1 MNGYFVEQD
10 ILEKLDLLAYLQD
23 MLRGLEERPEE
34 FKGADLDE
42 QILATKTTIESLDYD
57 LETLA
62 EQLAGDIRNHDMAA
76 KAFKAESEAWKTK
89 QYREEQRVRS
99 EKDLLMYL
107 MKKQNIDKMKAG
119 KFSLTIANNGGK
131 TPIQYAVDPEDLPS
145 RFRIKTIVFKADD
158 TAIREYLDAGHTSK
172 FFEYGE
178 RGQNL
183 RIR

>member
-34 FKGADLDE
+34 FRGADLEE
-42 QILATKTTIESLDYD
+42 QICATKDTIESLDYD

-62 EQLAGDIRNHDMAA
+62 EQLAGDIRNHDMQA
-76 KAFKAESEAWKTK
+76 KAFKAEAERWKNK
-89 QYREEQRVRS
+89 QYREEQRVTS
-99 EKDLLMYL
+99 EKALLMHL
-107 MKKQNIDKMKAG
+107 MKKKNIEKMKAG
-119 KFSLTIANNGGK
+119 KFSLTIANNGGR
-131 TPIQYAVDPEDLPS
+131 TPITYTVDPEDLPS
-145 RFRIKTIVFKADD
+145 KFRIKTIVFKADD
-158 TAIREYLDAGHTSK
+158 QAIREYLDAGHSSK
-172 FFEYGE
+172 YFEYGE